1 MSDNKYKIGVDM
13 GSGDESIYILVR
25 GKDSTRGERTHTP
38 KANNKHNM
46 MRIKNIN
53 NIKLKILM
61 ALILVCI
68 GSHAYLIFEC
78 ILSKEYI
85 RALFYW
91 VVFLLSLWTYYGIKH
106 EAKVNKERN
115 IND

>member
-25 GKDSTRGERTHTP
+25 GKDLTKDERTHTS
-38 KANNKHNM
+38 KANNKRSM
-46 MRIKNIN
+46 VRIKNIN

-61 ALILVCI
+61 ALILICI
-68 GSHAYLIFEC
+68 GSHAYLIFQC

-85 RALFYW
+85 GALFYYI
-91 VVFLLSLWTYYGIKH
+91 VFLFSLWAYYGIKH
-106 EAKVNKERN
+106 EAKVIKKRN
-115 IND
+115 SND